1 MELPL
6 NVAYMQAQMQ
16 IGDAINYCL
25 QTLNIPPFLMEELLK
40 NVTAEVTLIT
50 QRELDKA
57 LAALAEEQK
66 KEATEEVVEEQE

>member
-16 IGDAINYCL
+16 IGDAVNYCL
-25 QTLNIPPFLMEELLK
+25 QTLKIPPFLMEELLK
-40 NVTAEVTLIT
+40 NVTAEVTLIA

-57 LAALAEEQK
+57 LAVLAEEQK

>member
-16 IGDAINYCL
+16 IGDAVNYCL
-25 QTLNIPPFLMEELLK
+25 QTLKIPPFLMEELLK
-40 NVTAEVTLIT
+40 NVTAEVTLIA

-57 LAALAEEQK
+57 LAVLAEEQK
-66 KEATEEVVEEQE
+66 KEATEEVIEEQE

>member
-16 IGDAINYCL
+16 IGDAVNYCL
-25 QTLNIPPFLMEELLK
+25 QTLKIPPFLMEELLK
-40 NVTAEVTLIT
+40 NVTAEVTLIS